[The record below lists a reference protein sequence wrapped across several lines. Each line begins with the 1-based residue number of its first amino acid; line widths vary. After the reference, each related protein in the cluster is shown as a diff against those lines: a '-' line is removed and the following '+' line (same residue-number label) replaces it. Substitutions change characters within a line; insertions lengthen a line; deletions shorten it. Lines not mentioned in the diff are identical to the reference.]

1 MRICNAYCRNNTYI
15 NITRTAKGD
24 ASGIREPGRTAEEF
38 VAHLFKGHPAEVH
51 HREPLTP
58 PSSGQMVAL
67 IRELETHAE
76 RIENGESPQ
85 DVLNC
90 LDF

>member
-1 MRICNAYCRNNTYI
+1 MDIDELIESFEFRF
-15 NITRTAKGD
+15 K
-24 ASGIREPGRTAEEF
+24 ASGIREPGRTAEEL
-38 VAHLFKGHPAEVH
+38 VAYVFKRHPAEVH
-51 HREPLTP
+51 QSEIPKPL
-58 PSSGQMVAL
+58 SSGQMMQI
-67 IRELETHAE
+67 IRELEAHAE